1 MSDLRPGFSSA
12 VTGRKSGH
20 AKQIRHPKSVIR
32 PRNLKDMKKNSS
44 LSGRVYILIA
54 VMGLWGTVIGTRLY
68 FLHVVHSADYKE
80 RAERQQ
86 QRTLEVSPRRG
97 NIYDRNGNELA
108 VSIKVD
114 SVFAVPDEIEN
125 PVRPRRRSSPA
136 LPACPASETSGQV
149 RQRPILRL
157 DQAKTDASRGRNDS
171 KGEAAGHLLS
181 EGRPPLLS
189 EA

>member
-1 MSDLRPGFSSA
+1 
-12 VTGRKSGH
+12 
-20 AKQIRHPKSVIR
+20 
-32 PRNLKDMKKNSS
+32 MKKNSS

-54 VMGLWGTVIGTRLY
+54 VMGLWGTAIGTRLY

-125 PVRPRRRSSPA
+125 RKAASKILSGATGLSAREIAAKFDSGRSFVWIKRRLTDVEAETIRKAKLQGIYFQKEDRRFYPQRELASHVLGYVNIDEEGMAASNTVTTRVCVVMRAAWSS
-136 LPACPASETSGQV
+136 
-149 RQRPILRL
+149 
-157 DQAKTDASRGRNDS
+157 
-171 KGEAAGHLLS
+171 
-181 EGRPPLLS
+181 
-189 EA
+189 

>member
-1 MSDLRPGFSSA
+1 
-12 VTGRKSGH
+12 
-20 AKQIRHPKSVIR
+20 
-32 PRNLKDMKKNSS
+32 MKKISG

-54 VMGLWGTVIGTRLY
+54 VMGLWGTAIGARLY

-125 PVRPRRRSSPA
+125 RKA
-136 LPACPASETSGQV
+136 TAK
-149 RQRPILRL
+149 ILSTATGLSTREIRAKL
-157 DQAKTDASRGRNDS
+157 DN
-171 KGEAAGHLLS
+171 
-181 EGRPPLLS
+181 
-189 EA
+189 